1 MDVSV
6 SIIGGGVAG
15 TSSALK
21 ISEKINPEN
30 ITLIEKKPHFKKA
43 CSGILTYA
51 KDELIKIPNYVIKSR
66 VTKFR
71 IYSPNNKF
79 LELNFKKPDTVCERE
94 LLNEYLT
101 SEAIKKGVKVL
112 QPAVLEKI
120 NQDSITVNSKEIP
133 TTHLIGAD
141 GFNSTVAKLT
151 NLSTNTKYFV
161 GAKAIVEK
169 EHDNAI
175 EVYPNYGCFAW
186 AVPHGEGQMEIGSM
200 SHPHQGAVFNKFLKR
215 FNCKV
220 LSQDGALIPLH
231 NPFVKTYK
239 KHGNMQIYLV
249 GDAAGMVK
257 ATTGGSI
264 IQSFIAS
271 QLVAEAIVNNSKFSW
286 RRKLGFEL
294 FAHLMTRKFLDKFK
308 EKDWDEL
315 ISTLSDPAVKEVL
328 ETETRDN
335 VKYLLPKL
343 LLKKPILMKYALKL
357 I

>member
-1 MDVSV
+1 MKV

-21 ISEKINPEN
+21 LAEKIDPEN

-51 KDELIKIPNYVIKSR
+51 KDELIKIPNHVIKSK
-66 VTKFR
+66 VNKFR
-71 IYSPNNKF
+71 IYSPNNQV

-101 SEAIKKGVKVL
+101 KEVEKKGVKIL

-120 NQDSITVNSKEIP
+120 NNNSITVNSKEIP

-151 NLSTNTKYFV
+151 GLSTNKNYFV

-186 AVPHGEGQMEIGSM
+186 AVPHGDGQMEVGSM
-200 SHPHQGAVFNKFLKR
+200 SHPHQGAVFNRFLKK
-215 FNCKV
+215 FECKV

-239 KHGNMQIYLV
+239 KNGSMQIYLV

-264 IQSFIAS
+264 IQSFVSS
-271 QLVAEAIVNNSKFSW
+271 QLVANSIINNKKFSW

-308 EKDWDEL
+308 EKDWDEF
-315 ISTLSDPAVKEVL
+315 ISMLNTPSIKEVL

-335 VKYLLPKL
+335 IKYLLPKIL
-343 LLKKPILMKYALKL
+343 FKKPSLIKYALK
-357 I
+357 IF